1 MHLFRVH
8 DFICEAFRDGFRGLE
23 RGFSG
28 AYCDEVDGL
37 ADSSEWGNIHSLF
50 SDDTTG
56 SDSGGILSGSG
67 VLHCLDKDLDGV
79 AAGHEGDDF
88 EGVLDDTAGEHF
100 LTGVAAVVHH
110 GPDETLDDGTLGLA
124 EFLDLVTAGS
134 VGHTDLGLGLG
145 DGDVVGKAGI
155 RNFDFGVVPLVK
167 ELWLVL
173 EGQLVFV
180 LDLDDGGW
188 GWKRG

>member
-8 DFICEAFRDGFRGLE
+8 DLISEAFRDGFRGLE
-23 RGFSG
+23 GGFSG
-28 AYCDEVDGL
+28 SNCDEVDGL
-37 ADSSEWGNIHSLF
+37 ADSSEGSHIDGLL
-50 SDDTTG
+50 SDHTTC

-79 AAGHEGDDF
+79 AAGHEGHDL
-88 EGVLDDTAGEHF
+88 EGVLDNTAGEHL

-110 GPDETLDDGTLGLA
+110 GADKTLHYGALGLT
-124 EFLDLVTAGS
+124 ELLDLVTTGS
-134 VGHTDLGLGLG
+134 VGYTNLSFGLG

-155 RNFDFGVVPLVK
+155 GNFDFGVVPLVK

-173 EGQLVFV
+173 EGQLVFF
-180 LDLDDGGW
+180 LDLDDDDGGW
-188 GWKRG
+188 G